1 MNFINNLKIGTKLT
15 GGFLSISLILVA
27 IVVYVFFQFT
37 YLGNI
42 QDEGGQRSLDAARAE
57 EGAGMATRLYRVIA
71 DTELNLNFSESQTSW
86 DEIKKNTESVL
97 EILSND
103 ADTEDEKAWVSE
115 ARENF
120 NQIVQIYEKEML
132 PALKTAN
139 AVTPEILKMDAEIDG
154 YVTNMSNSLNEFS
167 VSLQSE
173 NVQGDKAFDA
183 AKNQAQ
189 TVTIIV
195 GALGVLGAIILGF
208 LISGSMIRP
217 LRTAVRIG
225 NSLSVGDLVRDF
237 SEKEKDVVR
246 KRNDEIGDLGRSFD
260 KLIIYMQ
267 EMGDVAH
274 TIANNDLSVSIQPKS
289 EKDELGNAFLTMVN
303 GLRQTVTEITENAA
317 NLTAASGQLAEAATQ
332 AGQATNQISITIQQV
347 AKGTSDQANAVN
359 KTASATEQMSKAIEG
374 VAKGAQEQSQAIS
387 KAAEITTIMNNAIQ
401 QVNDS
406 VSSVTRDSTAAAEA
420 AKSGAVTVN
429 DTLTGMESIRT
440 KVGASAEK
448 VQEMGQRSS
457 EIGAIVE
464 TIEDIASQ
472 TNLLALNAAIEAAR
486 AGEHGKGFA
495 VVADEVRKL
504 AERSSQATKEIGALI
519 AGIQTTVSEAV
530 RAMDEGSQEV
540 VLGVSRANESGKAL
554 AEILKAAQAVNNQAA
569 LASQAVAKMSE
580 SSGELVTS
588 VDSVSAI
595 VEENTAATEEMSAN
609 STEVTQAIESI
620 ASVSEENS
628 AAIEEV
634 SASTEEMTAQ
644 VEEVTASAQSLAMMA
659 QVLQEIV
666 KRFRLTHLTR
676 EETLDE
682 IEIFKTAHLNWLK
695 KAETMQNGGEKLD
708 PAQLPSEKQCSLGR
722 WYYGVGKTEYGSLKE
737 FQNVEEYHIKCHALL
752 KEFVKSY
759 YEGGPTQS
767 LPILQKLNESSR
779 NVINVLDNLKEVV

>member
-1 MNFINNLKIGTKLT
+1 
-15 GGFLSISLILVA
+15 
-27 IVVYVFFQFT
+27 
-37 YLGNI
+37 
-42 QDEGGQRSLDAARAE
+42 
-57 EGAGMATRLYRVIA
+57 
-71 DTELNLNFSESQTSW
+71 
-86 DEIKKNTESVL
+86 
-97 EILSND
+97 
-103 ADTEDEKAWVSE
+103 
-115 ARENF
+115 
-120 NQIVQIYEKEML
+120 
-132 PALKTAN
+132 
-139 AVTPEILKMDAEIDG
+139 
-154 YVTNMSNSLNEFS
+154 
-167 VSLQSE
+167 
-173 NVQGDKAFDA
+173 
-183 AKNQAQ
+183 
-189 TVTIIV
+189 
-195 GALGVLGAIILGF
+195 
-208 LISGSMIRP
+208 
-217 LRTAVRIG
+217 
-225 NSLSVGDLVRDF
+225 
-237 SEKEKDVVR
+237 
-246 KRNDEIGDLGRSFD
+246 
-260 KLIIYMQ
+260 
-267 EMGDVAH
+267 MGDVAH
-274 TIANNDLSVSIQPKS
+274 TIANNDLSVTIQPKS

-303 GLRQTVTEITENAA
+303 GLRQTVSEITENAA
-317 NLTAASGQLAEAATQ
+317 NLTAASDQLADAAKQ

-440 KVGASAEK
+440 KVGASAKK

-540 VLGVSRANESGKAL
+540 AMGVSRANESGKAL
-554 AEILKAAQAVNNQAA
+554 AEILKAAQAVNDQAA
-569 LASQAVAKMSE
+569 LASQAVEKMSE
-580 SSGELVTS
+580 SSRELVSS

-695 KAETMQNGGEKLD
+695 KAEAMQEGGEKLD
-708 PAQLPSEKQCSLGR
+708 AAQLPSEKQCSLGR
-722 WYYGVGKTEYGSLKE
+722 WYYGVGKNEYGNLKE

-759 YEGGPTQS
+759 YEGGATQS
-767 LPILQKLNESSR
+767 LPVLQKLKESSR
-779 NVINVLDNLKEVV
+779 NVINVLDELKKAV